1 MDLESLD
8 FSRREFEVKFKN
20 RKVVHN
26 NSKIAIDNKFR
37 KQSTIKYA
45 LFPVYSE
52 SNNSSELHS
61 EY

>member
-20 RKVVHN
+20 RKVVQN
-26 NSKIAIDNKFR
+26 NSKYTIDNRYR
-37 KQSTIKYA
+37 KQSTIKYT